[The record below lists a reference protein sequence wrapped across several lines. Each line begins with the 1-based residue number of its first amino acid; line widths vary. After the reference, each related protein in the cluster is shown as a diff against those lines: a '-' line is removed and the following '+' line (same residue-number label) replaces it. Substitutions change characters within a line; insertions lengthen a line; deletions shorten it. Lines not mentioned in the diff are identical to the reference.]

1 MIYLYTFILV
11 FFFFFSFLGL
21 DSVQLILVFRR
32 SVALVVQN
40 MVLFSCFS
48 GVEHGFITRL

>member
-11 FFFFFSFLGL
+11 FFFFSFLGL

>member
-11 FFFFFSFLGL
+11 FFFSFLGL